1 MKKVGRVFGYIVL
14 AIGAFL
20 SLFPF
25 YFMFVS
31 GTNTNA
37 QILSVPPKLTIG
49 TELAKN
55 FAILS
60 GKIDL
65 LQSTWNTLFISVVY
79 TVLALLLFSA
89 AGYAL
94 AKFEFKG
101 KKIIYGFVM
110 GSMMIP
116 SY

>member
-1 MKKVGRVFGYIVL
+1 MKKTVGRIIGYIVL

-31 GTNTNA
+31 GTNTNT

-55 FAILS
+55 FEILS
-60 GKIDL
+60 GKVNL
-65 LQSTWNTLFISVVY
+65 LQSIQCLRCFYSQQQATHLQNLN
-79 TVLALLLFSA
+79 LR
-89 AGYAL
+89 
-94 AKFEFKG
+94 G
-101 KKIIYGFVM
+101 K
-110 GSMMIP
+110 S
-116 SY
+116 

>member
-1 MKKVGRVFGYIVL
+1 MKKAFGRVFGYVVL
-14 AIGAFL
+14 IIAAFL

-31 GTNTNA
+31 GTNTNN

-49 TELAKN
+49 SELAAN
-55 FAILS
+55 FEILVD
-60 GKIDL
+60 KVDL
-65 LQSTWNTLFISVVY
+65 LTSIWNTMFVSVVY
-79 TVLALLLFSA
+79 TVLALLFFSA

-101 KKIIYGFVM
+101 KGII
-110 GSMMIP
+110 
-116 SY
+116 

>member
-79 TVLALLLFSA
+79 TVLACSSSRQQVMHLQNLSLKEKRLFTD
-89 AGYAL
+89 L
-94 AKFEFKG
+94 
-101 KKIIYGFVM
+101 
-110 GSMMIP
+110 
-116 SY
+116 

>member
-25 YFMFVS
+25 YFMFVP

-94 AKFEFKG
+94 AKLLRKQSEL
-101 KKIIYGFVM
+101 V
-110 GSMMIP
+110 
-116 SY
+116 

>member
-1 MKKVGRVFGYIVL
+1 MKKTVGRIIGYIVL

-31 GTNTNA
+31 GTNTNT

-55 FAILS
+55 FEILS
-60 GKIDL
+60 GKVNL
-65 LQSTWNTLFISVVY
+65 LQSIWNTLFISVVY

-101 KKIIYGFVM
+101 KKN
-110 GSMMIP
+110 P
-116 SY
+116 TL